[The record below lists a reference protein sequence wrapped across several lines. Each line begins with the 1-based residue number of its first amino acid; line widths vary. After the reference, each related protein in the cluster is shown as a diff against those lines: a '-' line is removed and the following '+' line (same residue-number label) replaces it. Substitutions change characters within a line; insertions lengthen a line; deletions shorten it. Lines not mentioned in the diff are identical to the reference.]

1 MFHLAPFRRR
11 YWLTAANL
19 PLLQTLGMTNE
30 QLPLLL
36 ARWKQSLELH
46 RRYAALDDE
55 HYQHVQPWPKHER
68 PARWIIDLA
77 HQRLEALS
85 RLVGQRTTE
94 GDRVFVEALE
104 LMAFLAT
111 LVGLSG
117 IERHIPLA
125 SMENERR
132 DILNDRP
139 VAARARKDEGSRT
152 ATREMPRP
160 AAAASS
166 RTVATRASAAPP
178 PTKARASNTGK
189 RPATRS
195 HDALVVEDAVRL
207 LSWGRQWHELTDLIG
222 RLAERPPPAEI
233 RRILREQRPR
243 IEKAGA
249 PR

>member
-1 MFHLAPFRRR
+1 
-11 YWLTAANL
+11 
-19 PLLQTLGMTNE
+19 MTNE

-77 HQRLEALS
+77 HQRLDALS

-139 VAARARKDEGSRT
+139 VAARTRKDEGSRT

-160 AAAASS
+160 PTAAPSRAVAS
-166 RTVATRASAAPP
+166 RTGAAHPSA
-178 PTKARASNTGK
+178 KARVSGTGK
-189 RPATRS
+189 RAATRS
-195 HDALVVEDAVRL
+195 QDALVVEDAVRL